1 LFHPIFAVAGLFLLT
16 KEFGKRFQPLQHFG
30 WVIGGVP
37 IGVLAMLAYR
47 FFDSKTANFISHAV
61 GGGMVSIMSYQY
73 CKAHLQP
80 RWSWRV
86 DFVVA
91 MMAVATMGVLNELA
105 EYAAEL
111 ARISV
116 FSFDTHDVWRD
127 FAANSLGAIAMWAII
142 GLLQKI
148 SSKR

>member
-1 LFHPIFAVAGLFLLT
+1 
-16 KEFGKRFQPLQHFG
+16 
-30 WVIGGVP
+30 
-37 IGVLAMLAYR
+37 
-47 FFDSKTANFISHAV
+47 
-61 GGGMVSIMSYQY
+61 
-73 CKAHLQP
+73 
-80 RWSWRV
+80 
-86 DFVVA
+86 